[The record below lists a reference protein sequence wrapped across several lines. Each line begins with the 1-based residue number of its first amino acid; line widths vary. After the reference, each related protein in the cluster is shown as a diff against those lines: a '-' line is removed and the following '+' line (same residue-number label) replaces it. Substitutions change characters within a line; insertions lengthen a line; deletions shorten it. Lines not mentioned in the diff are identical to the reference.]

1 LKAAEDQRRCGLR
14 RFRRALQS
22 FLARLAVLVKQL
34 RQREFGIVRR
44 QPGDR
49 HFDDFADRKAAFQ
62 FPQIVLQTTDHHR
75 LELLDGLDRDA
86 AAESLRIQ
94 NLEQRRETVRVAV
107 MWRRR
112 QKQAVLE
119 KRRQLSDRLREL

>member
-1 LKAAEDQRRCGLR
+1 GQRRGGLGGV
-14 RFRRALQS
+14 RRALQS
-22 FLARLAVLVKQL
+22 FFARLAVLVKQL
-34 RQREFGIVRR
+34 RQRQLGIVRR
-44 QPGDR
+44 QVGNR
-49 HFDDFADRKAAFQ
+49 HFNDFPDRKAAFQ
-62 FPQIVLQTTDHHR
+62 FPQIILQTTDHHR
-75 LELLDGLDRDA
+75 LELLYGLDRDA